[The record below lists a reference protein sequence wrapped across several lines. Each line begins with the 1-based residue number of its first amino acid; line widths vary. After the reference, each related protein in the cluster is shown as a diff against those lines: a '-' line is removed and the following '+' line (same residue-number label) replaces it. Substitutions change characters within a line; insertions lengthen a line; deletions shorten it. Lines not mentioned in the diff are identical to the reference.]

1 MRALLQRVRDA
12 RVEVAGQITGEI
24 GGLGLL
30 LYIAVHN
37 ADTPENID
45 KLADKVLNLRVFENE
60 KGKFHYSALDIHAP
74 ILIIPQFTLY
84 ADVQKG
90 RRPSFF
96 DSAAPERARV
106 YFKKFIDKIKS
117 YGLYTAAGV
126 FGANMDV
133 SYTNAGPVSIII
145 DR

>member
-1 MRALLQRVRDA
+1 MRVLLQRVRDA
-12 RVEVAGQITGEI
+12 KVKVAGRITGEI

-30 LYIAVHN
+30 LYAAVHN
-37 ADTPENID
+37 ADTLENID
-45 KLADKVLNLRVFENE
+45 KLAEKVVNLRVFENG
-60 KGKFHYSALDIHAP
+60 KGKFHYSALDINAP
-74 ILIIPQFTLY
+74 ILIVPQFTLY

-96 DSAAPERARV
+96 ESAEPSKARE
-106 YFKKFIDKIKS
+106 YFEKFIDKIKS
-117 YGLYTAAGV
+117 YGLHTAAGV